1 MLDRSIPAKTDAGRL
16 EIEQRTLRLGARQR
30 TVLISINGERT
41 LGEIRRQFESIGNV
55 DAMIGELADAGLI
68 EITGATPAA
77 NAADVSVPESAPA
90 AATAVPDE
98 LAPLPA
104 ARKYMN
110 DTVVSHLGLRAFL
123 FSLRIEKC
131 YSKRELF
138 ELLPE
143 FRRQLR
149 KVVDND
155 RVNACHEEAEALIA
169 RI

>member
-68 EITGATPAA
+68 EIAGGMPAA
-77 NAADVSVPESAPA
+77 NATELVPEPVPA
-90 AATAVPDE
+90 AAVPADD

-110 DTVVSHLGLRAFL
+110 DTVVTHLGLRAFL

-131 YSKRELF
+131 YTKRELF